1 MTSTGNLR
9 SPYANLIIKGNNV
22 VIPEPG
28 DYQVL
33 FKIDGQD
40 FVTQLIV
47 SDVKNSKL
55 VKSELQIKK

>member
-1 MTSTGNLR
+1 M
-9 SPYANLIIKGNNV
+9 